1 MTSPRDAAAVAR
13 ELRRL
18 VDDGSLEVPDPGLG
32 RTVERWAALALLGCR
47 DLTLARLGEGHL
59 DAISILHQA
68 GRTEVPGALYGV
80 WAARSGG
87 TGAVLTDDG
96 LSGTVRFCSGA
107 HSLDR
112 ALVAALTPAG
122 DSVLLDVDLREPRIQ
137 RNPDT
142 WQAVGMDASD
152 SPDVVIDNVPIAEG
166 DKVGP
171 PGFYLGRPGFWWG
184 GGGVAAVWY
193 GGARGLVDRT
203 VEYLRSGKGPDEHQ
217 LAHLG
222 DLEATL
228 AAATSL
234 LKATARLIDEAPDT
248 DVMREIWILR
258 AAVERAVR
266 ATIGQV
272 PRITGPTPLSR
283 DRAFAHALADLQV
296 YVRQHHA
303 ERDLAA
309 LGRLISEGK
318 DDAWPAR

>member
-1 MTSPRDAAAVAR
+1 MAN

-18 VDDGSLEVPDPGLG
+18 LVGGSLDVPDPGHGQTL
-32 RTVERWAALALLGCR
+32 ERWAALALLGCQ

-59 DAISILHQA
+59 DAVSILHQA

-80 WAARSGG
+80 WAARSAG
-87 TGAVLTDDG
+87 TGAQLTDDV

-122 DSVLLDVDLREPRIQ
+122 DSMLLDIDLRDPRVCRQ
-137 RNPDT
+137 PGT

-152 SPDVVIDNVPIAEG
+152 SPDVIFDNLPITAG
-166 DKVGP
+166 DVVGP

-203 VEYLRSGKGPDEHQ
+203 VDYLRAGKGADEHQ

-222 DLEATL
+222 DLETTL
-228 AAATSL
+228 AAAESL

-248 DVMREIWILR
+248 DVMRQIWILR
-258 AAVERAVR
+258 AEVERAVR
-266 ATIGQV
+266 ATIDQV

-283 DRAFAHALADLQV
+283 DRAFAQALTDLQV

-309 LGRLISEGK
+309 LGTLIIEGK
-318 DDAWPAR
+318 DDQWPAR

>member
-1 MTSPRDAAAVAR
+1 MTPPRDAASVAR
-13 ELRRL
+13 ELRQL
-18 VDDGSLEVPDPGLG
+18 VADGSIEVPDPGAG
-32 RTVERWAALALLGCR
+32 RTIERWATLALLGRR

-59 DAISILHQA
+59 DAVSILHQA
-68 GRTEVPGALYGV
+68 GRAEIPEALYGV
-80 WAARSGG
+80 WAARSAG
-87 TGAVLTDDG
+87 TGAYLKDG
-96 LSGTVRFCSGA
+96 VLSGTVRFCSGA

-112 ALVAALTPAG
+112 ALIAALTPDG
-122 DSVLLDVDLREPRIQ
+122 GSMLLDVDLRDPRIQ
-137 RNPDT
+137 RQADT

-152 SPDVVIDNVPIAEG
+152 SPDIILDDVAVSTAAH
-166 DKVGP
+166 VGP

-203 VEYLRSGKGPDEHQ
+203 IDYLRSGKGPDEHQ

-228 AAATSL
+228 AATSSL
-234 LKATARLIDEAPDT
+234 LEATARLIDAEPET
-248 DVMREIWILR
+248 DVMREIWVLR
-258 AAVERAVR
+258 AATERAVR
-266 ATIGQV
+266 ATIDQV

-283 DRAFAHALADLQV
+283 DRAFAQALTDLQV

-318 DDAWPAR
+318 DGTWPAR

>member
-1 MTSPRDAAAVAR
+1 VAR
-13 ELRRL
+13 LLRQL

-32 RTVERWAALALLGCR
+32 RTEERWAGLALLGSR

-59 DAISILHQA
+59 DAVSILHQA

-80 WAARSGG
+80 WAARSAG
-87 TGAVLTDDG
+87 TGAVLSDNL
-96 LSGTVRFCSGA
+96 LSGTIRFCSGA

-112 ALVAALTPAG
+112 ALVVALTPAG
-122 DSVLLDVDLREPRIQ
+122 ESYVLDIDLRDPAIQ
-137 RNPDT
+137 PMPET

-152 SPDVVIDNVPIAEG
+152 SPDVVFGNVLIADA
-166 DKVGP
+166 DKIGP
-171 PGFYLGRPGFWWG
+171 AGFYLARPGFWWG

-228 AAATSL
+228 AAAASL
-234 LKATARLIDEAPDT
+234 LRTTARLVDEAPDT
-248 DVMREIWILR
+248 DVMKEIWVLR
-258 AAVERAVR
+258 AVVERTVR
-266 ATIGQV
+266 ATIDQV

-283 DRAFAHALADLQV
+283 DRAFAQALVDLQV

-309 LGRLISEGK
+309 LGRLITEGK